1 MNQDNAELARAGRTA
16 ARATGKAAKTTGK
29 IGKKVIYIAAGILG
43 TPVLLFFVIIICVVV
58 IISAIGGGGSDTDY
72 ELGQGVFT
80 AEVRSYQ
87 SAIIDACNEF
97 GLPTAYV
104 TLVQAVMMQESKGL
118 DVDLMQA
125 SASGYN
131 TLYPDGITDPRYSI
145 DCGVQVLRDCLQ
157 AAGVE
162 SPQDFDHIPLALQG
176 YNFGGGYITWA
187 LEHYGGYT
195 QQNAVEFSQ
204 MQAQQL
210 GWDSYGDVNYVNH
223 VLRYYPYYTT
233 PNSLYI
239 MPLPEGSYTVSD
251 WYGWR
256 TLNGEEQ
263 FHKGIDFAAP
273 SGTDVYAAASGWVIW
288 CGSDAS
294 GYGTYVIIADESGR
308 ENYYCHLT
316 DYTVV
321 RDQYVWQGQV
331 IGHVGST
338 GDSTGPHL
346 HFEVQDVSGP
356 IDPLDFLP
364 LEKPE

>member
-1 MNQDNAELARAGRTA
+1 MNQDNATLARAGKTA
-16 ARATGKAAKTTGK
+16 AKATGKAAKTTGK
-29 IGKKVIYIAAGILG
+29 IGKKAIYIAGGILG
-43 TPVLLFFVIIICVVV
+43 TPLLLFFIVLICAVVV
-58 IISAIGGGGSDTDY
+58 ISAIGGSGSGDDY

-80 AEVRSYQ
+80 AEVQSYQ

-131 TLYPDGITDPRYSI
+131 TLYPDGITDPYYSI
-145 DCGVQVLRDCLQ
+145 DCGVQVLRDCIQ

-162 SPQDFDHIPLALQG
+162 GPQDFEHLPLALQG

-187 LEHYGGYT
+187 LENYGGYT
-195 QQNAVEFSQ
+195 EQNAVEYSQ
-204 MQAQQL
+204 MQAERL
-210 GWDSYGDVNYVNH
+210 GWDSYGDTDYVAH
-223 VLRYYPYYTT
+223 VLQWYPYYTT
-233 PNSLYI
+233 PDSIYI
-239 MPLPEGSYTVSD
+239 MPLPEGRYTVSD

-256 TLNGEEQ
+256 NLNGQDQ
-263 FHKGIDFAAP
+263 FHKGIDLAAA
-273 SGTDVYAAASGWVIW
+273 SGTDVYAAASGWVTW

-294 GYGTYVIIADESGR
+294 GYGTYVIIADGSGR

-316 DYTVV
+316 DFTVQ
-321 RDQYVWQGQV
+321 RDQWVLQGEV

-346 HFEVQDVSGP
+346 HFEVRDASGA
-356 IDPLDFLP
+356 IDPLQFLP
-364 LEKPE
+364 LKKPE

>member
-1 MNQDNAELARAGRTA
+1 MNQENAALARAGK
-16 ARATGKAAKTTGK
+16 KAAKTTGK
-29 IGKKVIYIAAGILG
+29 IGKKAIYVAAGILG
-43 TPVLLFFVIIICVVV
+43 TPLLLLFLVIVCAVV
-58 IISAIGGGGSDTDY
+58 IVSSIRGTGSTDDY
-72 ELGQGVFT
+72 ELGQGVFSV
-80 AEVRSYQ
+80 EVMNYEATIR
-87 SAIIDACNEF
+87 DACNEF
-97 GLPTAYV
+97 GLSPAFV
-104 TLVQAVMMQESKGL
+104 TLVQAVMMQESRGFGN
-118 DVDLMQA
+118 DPMQA

-145 DCGVQVLRDCLQ
+145 DCGVQVLRDCIQ
-157 AAGVE
+157 AASVE

-187 LEHYGGYT
+187 LENYGGYT

-204 MQAQQL
+204 MQASQL
-210 GWDSYGDVNYVNH
+210 GWPTYGDTSYVEH
-223 VLRYYPYYTT
+223 VLRYYPYYTA
-233 PNSLYI
+233 PNSVYI

-263 FHKGIDFAAP
+263 FHDGIDFAAA
-273 SGTDVYAAASGWVIW
+273 SGTDVYAAASGQVIW

-294 GYGTYVIIADESGR
+294 GYGTYVIIADNSGR
-308 ENYYCHLT
+308 ENYYCHLS
-316 DYTVV
+316 DFTVE
-321 RDQYVWQGQV
+321 RDQFVTQGQV

-346 HFEVQDVSGP
+346 HFEVRNLSGS

-364 LEKPE
+364 LVKPE

>member
-1 MNQDNAELARAGRTA
+1 MNQDNAELAKAGRTA
-16 ARATGKAAKTTGK
+16 AKATGKAAKTAGK
-29 IGKKVIYIAAGILG
+29 IGKKAIYIAAAIMG
-43 TPVLLFFVIIICVVV
+43 TPALLFFVVIICAVV
-58 IISAIGGGGSDTDY
+58 IVSSIGGTGSTDDY
-72 ELGQGVFT
+72 ELGQGVFS
-80 AEVRSYQ
+80 AEVMDYEATLR
-87 SAIIDACNEF
+87 DACSEF
-97 GLPTAYV
+97 GLSPAFV
-104 TLVQAVMMQESKGL
+104 TLLQAVMMQESKGL
-118 DVDLMQA
+118 GNDPMQA

-145 DCGVQVLRDCLQ
+145 DCGVQVLRDCIQ

-187 LEHYGGYT
+187 LENYGGYT
-195 QQNAVEFSQ
+195 EQNAVEFSQ
-204 MQAQQL
+204 MQAEQL
-210 GWDSYGDVNYVNH
+210 GWSSYGDTDYVAH

-233 PNSLYI
+233 PDSLYI
-239 MPLPEGSYTVSD
+239 MPLPEGSYTISD

-263 FHKGIDFAAP
+263 FHKGIDFAAA

-294 GYGTYVIIADESGR
+294 GYGTYVIIADDSGR

-321 RDQYVWQGQV
+321 RDQYVLQGQV

-338 GDSTGPHL
+338 GDSTGPRL